1 LVLGWFTCRVRQV
14 ARSAVAA
21 QHNNP
26 NAPDRREVVCEYLR
40 LLAAGDWERW
50 AAWSLVEA
58 QLSVYLSVL
67 DAQALQRSKL
77 KAVEKTVSA
86 KLA

>member
-1 LVLGWFTCRVRQV
+1 
-14 ARSAVAA
+14 
-21 QHNNP
+21 
-26 NAPDRREVVCEYLR
+26 